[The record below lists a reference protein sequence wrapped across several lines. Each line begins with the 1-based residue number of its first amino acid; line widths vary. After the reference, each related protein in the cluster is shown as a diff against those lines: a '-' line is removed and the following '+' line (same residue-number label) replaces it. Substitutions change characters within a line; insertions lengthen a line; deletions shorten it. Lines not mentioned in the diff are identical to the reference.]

1 MAEDFTSMIR
11 RNPVPSLLI
20 GVAVGF
26 LIARATS
33 RRS

>member
-1 MAEDFTSMIR
+1 MAEDFTGMIR
-11 RNPVPSLLI
+11 RNPIPALLI

>member
-1 MAEDFTSMIR
+1 MAEDFTGMIR
-11 RNPVPSLLI
+11 RNPIPALLI
-20 GVAVGF
+20 GVAFGF